1 MKEIVFNGKSFD
13 SIKKFSEFLGIPAS
27 TIRRWNYFGW
37 LSSPER
43 LSKCMKEYRTHRIG
57 RRKRPPVIQKQD
69 KRMKTKSFNVW
80 NDNESFSSVDYSTLC
95 ELVGLPENE
104 ILDAIDFGIKCNGFF
119 IDEAF

>member
-1 MKEIVFNGKSFD
+1 MK
-13 SIKKFSEFLGIPAS
+13 A
-27 TIRRWNYFGW
+27 
-37 LSSPER
+37 
-43 LSKCMKEYRTHRIG
+43 
-57 RRKRPPVIQKQD
+57 KR
-69 KRMKTKSFNVW
+69 FNVW

>member
-1 MKEIVFNGKSFD
+1 MKEIIFKGKSFD
-13 SIKKFSEFLGIPAS
+13 SMKKFSEFIGIPAS
-27 TIRRWNYFGW
+27 TVRRWNHFGW
-37 LSSPER
+37 LSSPAR
-43 LSKCMKEYRTHRIG
+43 LKKCVSEYRAHRLG
-57 RRKRPPVIQKQD
+57 RRPRPPVIQKQD
-69 KRMKTKSFNVW
+69 ERMKAKRFNVW